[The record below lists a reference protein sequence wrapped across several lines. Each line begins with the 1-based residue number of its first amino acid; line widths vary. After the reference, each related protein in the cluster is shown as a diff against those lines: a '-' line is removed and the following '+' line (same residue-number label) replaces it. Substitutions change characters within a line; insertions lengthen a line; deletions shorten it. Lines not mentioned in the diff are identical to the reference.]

1 MIYLRSLVALVDLA
15 AALANV
21 ALDTL
26 AAHVAD
32 PSADGDTEPIDA
44 ALADLAAVETYADFL
59 YVIGGDL

>member
-1 MIYLRSLVALVDLA
+1 MIYLRSL
-15 AALANV
+15 V